1 MQRVTRAT
9 AAATLPVPPASP
21 GTPGYFARPNNVSGV
36 PATVPGYEWY
46 NGMQEAV
53 ALAFED
59 SGITPDAALHDQLR
73 KHIRRVAGGNVRM
86 VTGNT
91 TLTPDDAGLVLV
103 NASGP
108 TTLTLPGV
116 AEASGRPMKF
126 DFVRIDTAA
135 AQVFVARKTT
145 ADTVDGTN
153 NVRLVVGQRLSIVGD
168 GDVTWYTLGGI
179 GSRMQ
184 VISATTDVTVEQGM
198 FRMRAQGWSGG
209 GGGGGVG
216 SGGGGAAGGAGGW
229 YGEGWFDVVPGQV
242 IPVTIGAGGAAGT
255 GAPTNGGAG
264 GTTSIGTYMSLPG
277 GPGGASAS
285 GGGAALP
292 TPSSGAGAGGQLMLP
307 GNPGNGGLA
316 IGGSTIGG
324 SGGGT
329 FMVSLVGGYSIATGN
344 SAASPGGGGGGAG
357 GSTFAA
363 GSAGAPGRAI
373 LQFQGR

>member
-1 MQRVTRAT
+1 MDRTNATNWADIGGGRRGFRNRNIATGVRGTTHDAVDRNAVQEEIVRAIE
-9 AAATLPVPPASP
+9 S
-21 GTPGYFARPNNVSGV
+21 
-36 PATVPGYEWY
+36 
-46 NGMQEAV
+46 
-53 ALAFED
+53 
-59 SGITPDAALHDQLR
+59 SGITPDGGDLVQLAR
-73 KHIRRVAGGNVRM
+73 HIRRVAGGNVRV

-108 TTLTLPGV
+108 TTLTLPAV
-116 AEASGRPMKF
+116 AAANGGPMEF
-126 DFVRIDTAA
+126 RFVRLDASA

-285 GGGAALP
+285 GGAAALP